1 MVSGR
6 LAVLASTSAM
16 LFGSHVAYGQTAPAA
31 TAAVD
36 PTADSAGGDIIVTA
50 QRRDQR
56 LADVPISITAIGA
69 QTLTASGVTSTIGL
83 TRLTPGLLAVDQ
95 GFNFVAAIRGI
106 SSSGNVAGDESNV
119 ALYVDGVYVATPTA
133 GLFSLNNIDRIEV
146 LKGPQG
152 TLFGRNATGGAIR
165 VITRQPTQQTTFDAS
180 AEYSPSY
187 NGKRLQAYVSGGLT
201 STIAADLALYYYSD
215 TGFIDNVNPT
225 TTTGELGRTYS
236 LSLRSK
242 VVWSPTDT
250 LDFTLSGNH
259 SFSRN
264 SVNLSSRS
272 EYLAVAPLVGFNELG
287 AYQTSRSF
295 APNSAS
301 TISGV
306 SLTAAWKVA
315 PSLHLNSITAYN
327 SVVTNSIL
335 DGDDSYL
342 NILKISAIYPTKTFT
357 QETTLTSS
365 YGGIVDFAVGAFY
378 YNSKACGCDIS
389 VYLSPYANPVSNTEQ
404 HVDTE
409 SIAGFGEL
417 TVTPVRNLEFIGG
430 LRFTHE
436 TKRSFGFATAPVPF
450 TASDSDT
457 ANNTSVRAT
466 ARYTLNDDDANVYAT
481 YSTGFKSSAYGS
493 IAPVAQKARPE
504 KIEAFEVGFKAPLFS
519 RRLLFTAAAFH
530 YNYTDIQLSTLDLQ
544 TGSVALQNAGRA
556 KVDGGELALSGRVDS
571 HLKLNTGLSW
581 LPTAKYTSFPGHRL
595 RFPIRTG
602 RA

>member
-1 MVSGR
+1 MGNRR
-6 LAVLASTSAM
+6 LAVLASTGA
-16 LFGSHVAYGQTAPAA
+16 LLCGSQLACAQTAPAA
-31 TAAVD
+31 SATVD
-36 PTADSAGGDIIVTA
+36 PAADAAGGDIIVTA

-69 QTLTASGVTSTIGL
+69 QTLTATGVTSTIGL

-225 TTTGELGRTYS
+225 ATTGELGRSYS

-264 SVNLSSRS
+264 SVNLSSRP
-272 EYLAVAPLVGFNELG
+272 EYLAVAPIVGFSEL
-287 AYQTSRSF
+287 APYQTSRSF
-295 APNSAS
+295 APNTAS

-306 SLTAAWKVA
+306 SLTAAWQVA

-327 SVVTNSIL
+327 NVNTTVFWTATTA
-335 DGDDSYL
+335 
-342 NILKISAIYPTKTFT
+342 IS
-357 QETTLTSS
+357 
-365 YGGIVDFAVGAFY
+365 
-378 YNSKACGCDIS
+378 
-389 VYLSPYANPVSNTEQ
+389 
-404 HVDTE
+404 
-409 SIAGFGEL
+409 
-417 TVTPVRNLEFIGG
+417 
-430 LRFTHE
+430 
-436 TKRSFGFATAPVPF
+436 
-450 TASDSDT
+450 
-457 ANNTSVRAT
+457 
-466 ARYTLNDDDANVYAT
+466 T
-481 YSTGFKSSAYGS
+481 Y
-493 IAPVAQKARPE
+493 
-504 KIEAFEVGFKAPLFS
+504 
-519 RRLLFTAAAFH
+519 
-530 YNYTDIQLSTLDLQ
+530 
-544 TGSVALQNAGRA
+544 
-556 KVDGGELALSGRVDS
+556 
-571 HLKLNTGLSW
+571 
-581 LPTAKYTSFPGHRL
+581 
-595 RFPIRTG
+595 
-602 RA
+602 